1 MARFSRAY
9 GTGLV
14 TGLGPRPWSGGLL
27 SEVPAGPVWGC
38 RI

>member
-14 TGLGPRPWSGGLL
+14 TGLGPAA
-27 SEVPAGPVWGC
+27 EAAGYYQRSLRDRVG
-38 RI
+38 IHE